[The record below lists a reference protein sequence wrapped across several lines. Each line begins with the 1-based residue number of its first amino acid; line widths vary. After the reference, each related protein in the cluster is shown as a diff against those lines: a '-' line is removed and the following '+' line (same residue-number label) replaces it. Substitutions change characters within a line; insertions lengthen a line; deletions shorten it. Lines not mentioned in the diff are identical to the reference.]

1 MNSTCTCGAAFP
13 DGSQFCPMCG
23 RPLSEEAEQAERTQ
37 AQEALE
43 RARRQQAPDE
53 KREKP
58 IGLGNSDAL
67 RSSYFGALLAAFLS
81 NMPFLYLL
89 SFIWYP
95 ACGFLSV
102 YIYRRKTGAKPKP
115 SQGGRLGVL
124 TGILTFAISLVIS
137 SVNMLFAGQ
146 GAFSDL
152 FRQQIEQT
160 PAQEEVK
167 RQILQ
172 LIDNPVVLGFLLLI
186 SLIVTLVFTVGF
198 SAAGGALGAKIL
210 EDE

>member
-1 MNSTCTCGAAFP
+1 M
-13 DGSQFCPMCG
+13 
-23 RPLSEEAEQAERTQ
+23 
-37 AQEALE
+37 
-43 RARRQQAPDE
+43 
-53 KREKP
+53 
-58 IGLGNSDAL
+58 
-67 RSSYFGALLAAFLS
+67 
-81 NMPFLYLL
+81 
-89 SFIWYP
+89 
-95 ACGFLSV
+95 
-102 YIYRRKTGAKPKP
+102 
-115 SQGGRLGVL
+115 L

-137 SVNMLFAGQ
+137 AVNMLFAGQ

-186 SLIVTLVFTVGF
+186 SLLVTLVFTVGF

>member
-1 MNSTCTCGAAFP
+1 
-13 DGSQFCPMCG
+13 MCG

-37 AQEALE
+37 AQEAWSGLAGSKS
-43 RARRQQAPDE
+43 RMRSTKSRSASATPTRFAPVISE
-53 KREKP
+53 P
-58 IGLGNSDAL
+58 W
-67 RSSYFGALLAAFLS
+67 LAAFLS

-115 SQGGRLGVL
+115 AQGGRLGVL
-124 TGILTFAISLVIS
+124 TGVLTFAISLVIS
-137 SVNMLFAGQ
+137 AVNMLFAGQ

-160 PAQEEVK
+160 PAQDEVK

-172 LIDNPVVLGFLLLI
+172 LIDNPVVLGFLLLT
-186 SLIVTLVFTVGF
+186 SLIVTLVLPWA
-198 SAAGGALGAKIL
+198 SAPRAARWERKYWRTSEGV
-210 EDE
+210 DQ